1 MTRRNQARRGNLSR
15 RQFSKAALGL
25 TLVPPTLLPRPL
37 AAERLSDRP
46 ITIVVPFTAGT
57 GIDILARILGEELQ
71 QRWGQAVTIEN
82 RPGASGNIG
91 SQYAATRPPDGHTL
105 MMTVNTFVM
114 NVSLFKSVPYDPQK
128 SFAPIA
134 EVASGALALAV
145 HPSVAAPS
153 AQALVALAKANPSK
167 ITYAS
172 PGRGTPQHLAM
183 ELLKL
188 TAQIDLVHVPYSGSA
203 GAVRDLVGGHVG
215 AMFIP
220 LHTVLPLA
228 RDQQLRL
235 LAVGSDVRS
244 ALAPEVPTFAEEGLA
259 GINIDLWYALLAPA
273 DTPADI
279 IGRYNQVVNDVLR
292 TPKVRDAL
300 NMQGLSARGG
310 SPADLAELIA
320 SDMARWAKVVKDA
333 KIAPAE

>member
-1 MTRRNQARRGNLSR
+1 MRQRNLSR
-15 RQFSKAALGL
+15 RQFGKAALGL
-25 TLVPPTLLPRPL
+25 SLLPRP
-37 AAERLSDRP
+37 AAAQKLSDRA

-91 SQYAATRPPDGHTL
+91 SQYAATRAPDGHTI

-134 EVASGALALAV
+134 EVATGALALAV

-153 AQALVALAKANPSK
+153 AQALVALARANPGK

-228 RDQQLRL
+228 REQQLRL

-244 ALAPEVPTFAEEGLA
+244 TLAPEVPTFAEEGLA

-273 DTPADI
+273 DTPPEI
-279 IGRYNQVVNDVLR
+279 IGRYHQVVNDMLR

-300 NMQGLSARGG
+300 TQQGLTARGG
-310 SPADLAELIA
+310 SPADLAQLIA
-320 SDMARWAKVVKDA
+320 NDLARWAKVVKDA
-333 KIAPAE
+333 KIAPTE

>member
-1 MTRRNQARRGNLSR
+1 MQAEQRGKRQRQGRRWLSR
-15 RQFSKAALGL
+15 RQFAKAA
-25 TLVPPTLLPRPL
+25 VAAVLLPEQL
-37 AAERLSDRP
+37 AAQKLSDRP

-57 GIDILARILGEELQ
+57 GIDLLARICGEELQ

-91 SQYAATRPPDGHTL
+91 SQYAATRPPDGHTI

-128 SFAPIA
+128 SFAPIV
-134 EVASGALALAV
+134 EVAVGSLALAV

-153 AQALVALAKANPSK
+153 AAALVALAKADPGK

-183 ELLKL
+183 ELFKL
-188 TAQIDLVHVPYSGSA
+188 TAQVDLVHVPYSGSA

-228 RDQQLRL
+228 NDRQVRL
-235 LAVGSDVRS
+235 LAVGSEQRS
-244 ALAPEVPTFAEEGLA
+244 PLAPEVPTFAEEGLA

-279 IGRYNQVVNDVLR
+279 IGRYNRTLNDILS
-292 TPKVRDAL
+292 TPKIRDAL
-300 NMQGLSARGG
+300 AVQGLSARGG
-310 SPADLAELIA
+310 SPADLAQLIA
-320 SDMARWAKVVKDA
+320 SEQARWAKVVRDA
-333 KIAPAE
+333 GIAPAE

>member
-1 MTRRNQARRGNLSR
+1 MARLPLSR
-15 RQFSKAALGL
+15 RHFGAAALAAA
-25 TLVPPTLLPRPL
+25 LLPRQL
-37 AAERLSDRP
+37 TAQKLSERP

-57 GIDILARILGEELQ
+57 GIDILARIFGDELQ
-71 QRWGQAVTIEN
+71 QRWGQTVSIEN

-91 SQYAATRPPDGHTL
+91 SQYAATRPPDGHSI
-105 MMTVNTFVM
+105 MMTAITFVM

-128 SFAPIA
+128 SFAPIG
-134 EVASGALALAV
+134 EVAVGSLALAV
-145 HPSVAAPS
+145 HPSVAAPTVS
-153 AQALVALAKANPSK
+153 ALVALAKAKPVK

-183 ELLKL
+183 ELFKL
-188 TAQIDLVHVPYSGSA
+188 TAQVDLVHVPYSGSA

-228 RDQQLRL
+228 NDRQVRL
-235 LAVGSDVRS
+235 LAVGSEQRS

-259 GINIDLWYALLAPA
+259 GISIDLWYALLAPA
-273 DTPADI
+273 ETPPDI
-279 IGRYNQVVNDVLR
+279 IDRYNRVLNDILS

-300 NMQGLSARGG
+300 AVQGLSARGG
-310 SPADLAELIA
+310 SPADLARLIA
-320 SDMARWAKVVKDA
+320 SDQTRWAKVVKDA
-333 KIAPAE
+333 GIAPAE

>member
-1 MTRRNQARRGNLSR
+1 MTRRNLSR
-15 RQFSKAALGL
+15 RQFGKAALGL
-25 TLVPPTLLPRPL
+25 SLVPRPL
-37 AAERLSDRP
+37 AAEKVSDRP

-134 EVASGALALAV
+134 EVAIGALALAV

-188 TAQIDLVHVPYSGSA
+188 TAQIELVHVPYSGSA

-273 DTPADI
+273 DTPPDI
-279 IGRYNQVVNDVLR
+279 IGRYNQVVNDILK

-300 NMQGLSARGG
+300 TAQGLSARGG
-310 SPADLAELIA
+310 SPADLAQLIA

-333 KIAPAE
+333 KIATTE

>member
-1 MTRRNQARRGNLSR
+1 MTRRNLSR
-15 RQFSKAALGL
+15 RQFGEAALGL
-25 TLVPPTLLPRPL
+25 TLVPRPL
-37 AAERLSDRP
+37 AAEKLSDRP

-134 EVASGALALAV
+134 EVAIGALALAV

-188 TAQIDLVHVPYSGSA
+188 TAQIELVHVPYSGSA

-273 DTPADI
+273 DTPPDI
-279 IGRYNQVVNDVLR
+279 IGRYNQVVNDILR

-300 NMQGLSARGG
+300 TAQGLSARGG
-310 SPADLAELIA
+310 SPADLAQLIA

-333 KIAPAE
+333 KIATTE

>member
-1 MTRRNQARRGNLSR
+1 MTRHNPSR
-15 RQFSKAALGL
+15 RQFGQAALGL
-25 TLVPPTLLPRPL
+25 TLLPRPL
-37 AAERLSDRP
+37 AAQKLSDRP

-91 SQYAATRPPDGHTL
+91 SQYAATRAPDGHTI

-114 NVSLFKSVPYDPQK
+114 NVGLFKNVPYDPQK

-134 EVASGALALAV
+134 EVATGALALAV

-153 AQALVALAKANPSK
+153 AQALVALAKANPGK

-220 LHTVLPLA
+220 LHTVLPLSQDNQV
-228 RDQQLRL
+228 RV
-235 LAVGSDVRS
+235 LAIGSEKRS
-244 ALAPEVPTFAEEGLA
+244 SLAPQVPTLAEA
-259 GINIDLWYALLAPA
+259 GVTGFEVDLWYALLAPA
-273 DTPADI
+273 GTPADI
-279 IGRYNQVVNDVLR
+279 VARYNKVVNEILSL
-292 TPKVRDAL
+292 PKVREAL
-300 NMQGLSARGG
+300 EKQGLTPRGG
-310 SPADLAELIA
+310 APEQLARLIA
-320 SDMARWAKVVKDA
+320 SDHARWAKVVKEA
-333 KIAPAE
+333 GITAE

>member
-1 MTRRNQARRGNLSR
+1 MTRRNLSR
-15 RQFSKAALGL
+15 RQFGQAALGL
-25 TLVPPTLLPRPL
+25 TLVPRPL
-37 AAERLSDRP
+37 AAEKLSDRP

-134 EVASGALALAV
+134 EVAIGALALAV

-188 TAQIDLVHVPYSGSA
+188 TAQIELVHVPYSGSA

-273 DTPADI
+273 DTPPDI
-279 IGRYNQVVNDVLR
+279 IGRYNQVVNDILR

-300 NMQGLSARGG
+300 TAQGLSARGG
-310 SPADLAELIA
+310 SPADLAQLIA

-333 KIAPAE
+333 KIATTE

>member
-1 MTRRNQARRGNLSR
+1 MTQHHLSR
-15 RQFSKAALGL
+15 RWFGRTALAL
-25 TLVPPTLLPRPL
+25 ALMPQRL
-37 AAERLSDRP
+37 AAQKLSERP
-46 ITIVVPFTAGT
+46 IVLVVPFTAGT
-57 GIDILARILGEELQ
+57 GIDILARIVGDELQ
-71 QRWGQAVTIEN
+71 QRWGQTVTIEN

-91 SQYAATRPPDGHTL
+91 TQYAATRPADGHTI

-134 EVASGALALAV
+134 EVAVGALALAV
-145 HPSVAAPS
+145 HPSLAATS
-153 AQALVALAKANPSK
+153 AEALIALAKASPGK
-167 ITYAS
+167 INYAS

-215 AMFIP
+215 AMFVP

-228 RDQQLRL
+228 NEGQVRL
-235 LAVGSDVRS
+235 LAVASGERS
-244 ALAPEVPTFAEEGLA
+244 VLAPAVPTFAELGVA
-259 GINIDLWYALLAPA
+259 GIDVDLWYALLAPA
-273 DTPADI
+273 ETPAEI
-279 IGRYNQVVNDVLR
+279 IARYNGAVNEILS

-300 NMQGLSARGG
+300 AKQGLSARGG
-310 SPADLAELIA
+310 SPASLAELIA
-320 SDMARWAKVVKDA
+320 ADQARWAKVVKEA
-333 KIAPAE
+333 GIAPSD

>member
-1 MTRRNQARRGNLSR
+1 MTRRNLSR
-15 RQFSKAALGL
+15 RQFGKAALGL
-25 TLVPPTLLPRPL
+25 TLVPRPL
-37 AAERLSDRP
+37 AAEKLSDRP

-134 EVASGALALAV
+134 EVAIGALALAV

-188 TAQIDLVHVPYSGSA
+188 TAQIELVHVPYSGSA

-273 DTPADI
+273 DTPPDV
-279 IGRYNQVVNDVLR
+279 IGRYNQVVNDILR

-300 NMQGLSARGG
+300 TAQGLSARGG
-310 SPADLAELIA
+310 SPADLAQLIA

-333 KIAPAE
+333 KIATTE